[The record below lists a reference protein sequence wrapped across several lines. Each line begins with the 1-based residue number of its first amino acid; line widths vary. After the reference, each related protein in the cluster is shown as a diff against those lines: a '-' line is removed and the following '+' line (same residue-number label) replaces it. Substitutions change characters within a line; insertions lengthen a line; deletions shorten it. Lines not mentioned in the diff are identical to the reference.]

1 MLAEAYF
8 PSRMLCIV
16 RLRQPQCSDAV
27 RQWLCHDVFDVSGLY
42 QSCNLVELAI
52 TSIIIVLMVF
62 CACSVLNMLRIVLL
76 EKPLFKWI
84 GDHKE
89 AIEQDF
95 KKRTRR
101 LVVLIDNYL

>member
-1 MLAEAYF
+1 
-8 PSRMLCIV
+8 
-16 RLRQPQCSDAV
+16 
-27 RQWLCHDVFDVSGLY
+27 
-42 QSCNLVELAI
+42 
-52 TSIIIVLMVF
+52 MVF

-95 KKRTRR
+95 KKNGQEDW
-101 LVVLIDNYL
+101 LYLLTITCNLKLLQSI